1 MVLTKK
7 MTYAQFRY
15 MEIRD
20 SDTSIY
26 ELINGDIVRR
36 SSPHSEH
43 QIVVGNIYTK
53 IRLFADE
60 KQLGRTLTA
69 PLDVVFSDDDS
80 TQPDVFFIKKERDKI
95 IERRGPVWGSPDLIV
110 EVISKGTG
118 ESDRVTKFALYEK
131 FGVAEY
137 WLVDPANVSVQ
148 VYFLEDKQYV
158 LQQFQEIEGI
168 VKSKFLEGF
177 ELDFVDIF
185 S

>member
-1 MVLTKK
+1 M
-7 MTYAQFRY
+7 
-15 MEIRD
+15 I
-20 SDTSIY
+20 
-26 ELINGDIVRR
+26 G
-36 SSPHSEH
+36 
-43 QIVVGNIYTK
+43 
-53 IRLFADE
+53 
-60 KQLGRTLTA
+60 
-69 PLDVVFSDDDS
+69 
-80 TQPDVFFIKKERDKI
+80 
-95 IERRGPVWGSPDLIV
+95 

-168 VKSKFLEGF
+168 VKLKFLEGF
-177 ELDFVDIF
+177 ELNFVDIF